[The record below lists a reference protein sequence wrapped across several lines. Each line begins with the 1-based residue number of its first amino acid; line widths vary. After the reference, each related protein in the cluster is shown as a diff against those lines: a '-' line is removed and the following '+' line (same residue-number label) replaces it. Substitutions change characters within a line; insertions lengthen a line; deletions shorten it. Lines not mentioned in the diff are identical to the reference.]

1 MIPVTGIVVLEY
13 FLIDAGATKWL
24 EYLPSITWSTW
35 PYVVQYENFGTFLN
49 EVLELLYLIPNA
61 APQITF
67 NYCTGVLW
75 TIPVSLQGSWICLP
89 DVIVIREFKTPWKR
103 FGYYAFCIVVNWYA
117 RAWGSYFWAGLTLAD
132 LDIIYKYRKWL
143 YARPWLHWGLAILCL
158 VLALAT
164 LT

>member
-1 MIPVTGIVVLEY
+1 LGKKDLRGIHSNVIWLGLFFTTSTRFLTTGYLRTGNLKSIAEKTVARPFRLMIPVTGVVVLEY

-49 EVLELLYLIPNA
+49 DVLELLYLIPNA

-75 TIPVSLQGSWICLP
+75 TIPVSLQGSWCQL
-89 DVIVIREFKTPWKR
+89 E
-103 FGYYAFCIVVNWYA
+103 GA
-117 RAWGSYFWAGLTLAD
+117 
-132 LDIIYKYRKWL
+132 
-143 YARPWLHWGLAILCL
+143 
-158 VLALAT
+158 
-164 LT
+164 